1 MLQEACTIYPGISQL
16 FPGSDSDSGGEEDEI
31 ETIVDSLFNLS
42 PLLADILE
50 NLPRDART
58 NADNNGKVTAV
69 SEVAH
74 KFDASAYASRLRI
87 SRFLL
92 LGCLL
97 LVYQMVAHREWFL
110 MVLENLGPVWQE
122 RKKRQPFRC
131 ETV

>member
-42 PLLADILE
+42 PLLADTLE
-50 NLPRDART
+50 NLPRNAPT

-69 SEVAH
+69 SDVAH
-74 KFDASAYASRLRI
+74 KFDAPAYASRLRI
-87 SRFLL
+87 FRFLL

-97 LVYQMVAHREWFL
+97 LVYQMADLAAWFL
-110 MVLENLGPVWQE
+110 MVLENL
-122 RKKRQPFRC
+122 RRDLFS
-131 ETV
+131 